1 MVIRPLTTPDEC
13 RRVAALEREIWGYT
27 DSVDVVPPPLLIASI
42 RRGGILLG
50 AFDGLA
56 DMKGFVY
63 AMPAVRRGHLTQW
76 SHMLGV
82 TADARG
88 HGIATR
94 LKLAQRDHAI
104 RMGIDLIEWT
114 YDPLQAINA
123 HLNLAKLGTV
133 AEEYEENIY
142 GGSTSPL
149 DGALPTDRIVA
160 RWNLSTPHVERRV
173 QSLTPA
179 GGRSR
184 SPAFRDSAVAA
195 AVLLNPSR
203 SVGEW
208 LEPGRSTLD
217 ADAPRLLVEIPTG
230 FTGMQAT
237 QPDIALDWRM
247 GTRQIFQTYFG
258 RGYRAV
264 DFFLGRDEGRGQYL
278 LAKPAG

>member
-1 MVIRPLTTPDEC
+1 MVIRPLTTSDEC
-13 RRVAALEREIWGYT
+13 RRVAALEREIWGYP
-27 DSVDVVPPPLLIASI
+27 DWLDVVPPPLLVASVK
-42 RRGGILLG
+42 RGGILLG

-56 DMKGFVY
+56 EMKGFVY
-63 AMPAVRRGHLTQW
+63 AMPALREARVTQW

-88 HGIATR
+88 NGIATR

-114 YDPLQAINA
+114 YDPLQAVNA

-133 AEEYEENIY
+133 AEEYEANIY
-142 GGSTSPL
+142 GASSSPL
-149 DGALPTDRIVA
+149 DGAIPTDRIVA

-184 SPAFRDSAVAA
+184 SPTFRDSAVTA

-208 LEPGRSTLD
+208 LEPGSSTLD
-217 ADAPRLLVEIPTG
+217 ADAARLLVEIPID
-230 FTGMQAT
+230 FTRMHAT
-237 QPDIALDWRM
+237 QPDIALEWRM
-247 GTRQIFQTYFG
+247 GTRLIFQTYLG

-264 DFFLGRDEGRGQYL
+264 DFFLGRHEGRGQYL
-278 LAKPAG
+278 LARSAG